1 MGEPLT
7 QVQQWRKERLEK
19 GYKAKGYITFGLC
32 LDDDGEYQLRF
43 RLYELEDILAD
54 RMKWLSDIPNL
65 PDYEEAIEHLKEEV
79 QLDNT
84 YMIADLMD
92 GIEFLE
98 DVLDGSFI
106 DYDGTLAEIFVDGYK
121 SNLGLA
127 AGGIEQGKFLVD
139 ENVFRMIC
147 EEYKVE
153 VNWANK

>member
-65 PDYEEAIEHLKEEV
+65 PDYEEAIEYLKEEV

-98 DVLDGSFI
+98 DVLDGSFM

-139 ENVFRMIC
+139 ELKIC
-147 EEYKVE
+147 QDQNLLKVIL
-153 VNWANK
+153 

>member
-65 PDYEEAIEHLKEEV
+65 QDYEEAIEYLKEEV

-98 DVLDGSFI
+98 DVLDGSFM

>member
-32 LDDDGEYQLRF
+32 LDDDSEYQLRF

-65 PDYEEAIEHLKEEV
+65 PDYEEAIEYLKEEV

-98 DVLDGSFI
+98 DVLDGSFM

>member
-65 PDYEEAIEHLKEEV
+65 PDYEEAIEYLKEEV

-98 DVLDGSFI
+98 DVLDGSFM

>member
-65 PDYEEAIEHLKEEV
+65 PDYEEAIEYLKEEV

-98 DVLDGSFI
+98 DVLDGSFM

-127 AGGIEQGKFLVD
+127 AGGIEQGKFLV
-139 ENVFRMIC
+139 C